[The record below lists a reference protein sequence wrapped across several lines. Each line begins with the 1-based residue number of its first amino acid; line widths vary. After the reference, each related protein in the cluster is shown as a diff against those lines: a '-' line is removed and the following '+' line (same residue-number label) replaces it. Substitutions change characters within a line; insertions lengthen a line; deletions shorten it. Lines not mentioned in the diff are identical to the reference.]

1 MDLLYQYF
9 YILILIQSSITIGL
23 LEQAMRA
30 KGFEKIFLIDG
41 FPRNKENL
49 DVWTEMLGDKV
60 CFKKLLY
67 FECDEE
73 TLKNR
78 IKIRA

>member
-1 MDLLYQYF
+1 
-9 YILILIQSSITIGL
+9 
-23 LEQAMRA
+23 
-30 KGFEKIFLIDG
+30 
-41 FPRNKENL
+41 
-49 DVWTEMLGDKV
+49 MLGDKV